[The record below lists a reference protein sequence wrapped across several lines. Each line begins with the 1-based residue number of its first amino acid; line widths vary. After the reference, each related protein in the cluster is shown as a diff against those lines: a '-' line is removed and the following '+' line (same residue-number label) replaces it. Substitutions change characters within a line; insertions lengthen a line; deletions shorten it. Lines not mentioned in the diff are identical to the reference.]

1 MAITTR
7 KFLFNSRR
15 NINTVYAIFSFPKK
29 PGSYPGILV
38 LYGGGSK
45 AEDVASTVEK
55 YARSGYVA
63 MCFDIADSLE
73 NSTLFDAEE
82 ASEYLNQN
90 NHSITFLMPFH
101 TSQSIVAESSLWL
114 ILQ

>member
-1 MAITTR
+1 MHCFSLYSGTTVGDTAITTR

-29 PGSYPGILV
+29 PGSYPDILV

-63 MCFDIADSLE
+63 MCFNIADSLE

-82 ASEYLNQN
+82 ASEYLNQI
-90 NHSITFLMPFH
+90 IT
-101 TSQSIVAESSLWL
+101 ASLF
-114 ILQ
+114 